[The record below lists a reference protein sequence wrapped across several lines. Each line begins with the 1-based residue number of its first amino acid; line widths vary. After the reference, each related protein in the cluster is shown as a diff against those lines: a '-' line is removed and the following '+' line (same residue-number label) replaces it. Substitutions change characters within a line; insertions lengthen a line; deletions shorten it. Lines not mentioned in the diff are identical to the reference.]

1 MLVREDVGAQEIKDT
16 CSVIRALVLDDDIR
30 HEYGKAHEHA
40 TIMAKSALDVI
51 TGLLKSKL
59 YLNSFTINLNYF

>member
-1 MLVREDVGAQEIKDT
+1 VREDVCANEIKEA

-40 TIMAKSALDVI
+40 TIMAKDALDI
-51 TGLLKSKL
+51 LTELLKSRLIRFRKF
-59 YLNSFTINLNYF
+59 YN